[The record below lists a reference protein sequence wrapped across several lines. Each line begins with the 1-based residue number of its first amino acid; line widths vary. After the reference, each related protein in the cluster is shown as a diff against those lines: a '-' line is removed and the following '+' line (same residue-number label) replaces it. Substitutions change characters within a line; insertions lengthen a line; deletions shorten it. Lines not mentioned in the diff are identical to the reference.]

1 MAQVSKE
8 WCQIL
13 FVSRSSL
20 EFLVVPDHKASEEPY
35 LLISVFLVYLV
46 ISIFKKILLLFI

>member
-20 EFLVVPDHKASEEPY
+20 EFLVVPDHNVLEEPY
-35 LLISVFLVYLV
+35 LLISVFLA
-46 ISIFKKILLLFI
+46 FPCLLGYFRL